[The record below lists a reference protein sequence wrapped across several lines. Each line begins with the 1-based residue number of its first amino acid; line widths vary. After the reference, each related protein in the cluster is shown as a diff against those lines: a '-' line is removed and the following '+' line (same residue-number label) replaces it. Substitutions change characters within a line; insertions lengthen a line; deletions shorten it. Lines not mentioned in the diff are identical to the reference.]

1 MPKTRHIYVDFSNL
15 RIEGRHLAGELVG
28 KKEAPWHC
36 DFKGL
41 LDVARG
47 GQPLGRTLLVTSD
60 PFPASQ
66 HAWDA
71 GWEVITYPRS
81 FHDKEKCVD
90 TRLAVEAVRDGLS
103 EIRDAYRDEFVLV
116 SGDLDQQPVAAL
128 LKREGYSVHNLFWGP
143 SMNALHTSC
152 DTFESLNTH
161 WDRVTWSGARKQH
174 DVQISR

>member
-36 DFKGL
+36 NFTEL
-41 LDVARG
+41 LAVALGECARG
-47 GQPLGRTLLVTSD
+47 RSLLVTSD

-66 HAWDA
+66 HAWTA

-81 FHDKEKCVD
+81 FHAKEKCVD
-90 TRLAVEAVRDGLS
+90 TCLSVESVRDGLS
-103 EIRDAYRDEFVLV
+103 ELRDPSRDEFVFV
-116 SGDLDQQPVAAL
+116 SGDLDQQPAVAL
-128 LKREGYSVHNLFWGP
+128 LKREGYRVHNLFWGP
-143 SMNALHTSC
+143 ATNALHSSG

-161 WDRVTWSGARKQH
+161 WDRVTW
-174 DVQISR
+174 VQPERHGIQ